1 MLMAFD
7 YFCNFLDNHF
17 IFHYMNKNT
26 IIGLLLIFAI
36 MVGYTILMS
45 PSKEELESRKRV
57 QDSIANVQRTSND
70 SLRAFQLKQEEL
82 KAAAGNVTTPMQVAD
97 SVSTEVSRS
106 YFGAFASSAQGIK
119 QDYIVEND
127 VLRLTISSLGGR
139 ISKVELKEY
148 KTFEGKPTVLF
159 VEDSSNFGLAF
170 FTETKSISTENLYF
184 VPHWFDNR
192 FEGNTEQI
200 ITGNDSLSFGMRLYA
215 GISDSVISTDK
226 YIEYKYTVRA
236 DNYMVDFDV
245 NFSNMEGVIDPYTK
259 EMNINWAARLLRQE
273 KSLEN
278 EKLNTTIHFR
288 HSDGEV
294 DYLNERKDDNQN
306 IKTRVQWV
314 SFKQQFFSSTLI
326 ADDLFQNAD
335 LAKVVEPE
343 KEMKYLEQ
351 MNATLSLAFN
361 PSVDQTLGMKFY
373 FGPNKYNLLR
383 KYKLDLERQIPLGW
397 SFFLM
402 QWINRFA
409 VLPVFNFLE
418 GFNINYGIIILILTI
433 LLKIVLFPIAYKT
446 YLSSAK
452 MRLLKPE
459 IDEIGSKFPKKE
471 DAMKK
476 QQATMAL
483 YKKAGV
489 NPMAG
494 CVPMLLQF
502 PILLAMFRFFPA
514 SIELRQQSF
523 LWATDLSSYDSV
535 LDLPFTIPFYGDH
548 VSLFTLLMTISTIIY
563 TKINNDMMSTGNQ
576 MPGMKTMMYLMPV
589 MFLGF
594 FNSYSSGLSYY
605 YLLANLLT
613 FAQMFFIR
621 RFVDEDKLHQKIQE
635 NKKKP
640 VKKSNF
646 QKRLEEMAKQQ
657 GRK

>member
-1 MLMAFD
+1 
-7 YFCNFLDNHF
+7 
-17 IFHYMNKNT
+17 MNKNT
-26 IIGLLLIFAI
+26 IIGLVLIFAI

-45 PSKEELESRKRV
+45 PSKEELESKKRA
-57 QDSIANVQRTSND
+57 QDSIELVQRSLND
-70 SLRAFQLKQEEL
+70 SARALQLRQEQLK
-82 KAAAGNVTTPMQVAD
+82 AGTESLTVVPETTPDVIPAEVYR
-97 SVSTEVSRS
+97 SV
-106 YFGAFASSAQGIK
+106 YGPFAPSAQGID
-119 QDYIVEND
+119 QDYVIETD
-127 VLRLTISSLGGR
+127 LLKITISSLGGR
-139 ISKVELKEY
+139 ISQVELKEY
-148 KTFEGKPTVLF
+148 KTFDGKPTTLF
-159 VEDSSNFGLAF
+159 IPDSSAFGIAF
-170 FTETKSISTENLYF
+170 FTDVRPVSTEKLYF
-184 VPHWFDNR
+184 APHWNNSR
-192 FEGNTEQI
+192 FEGSDNLV
-200 ITGNDSLSFGMRLYA
+200 ITGEDSLRFSMRLYA
-215 GISDSVISTDK
+215 GVSDSVISPDK
-226 YIEYKYTVRA
+226 YIEFAYTVRA
-236 DNYMVDFDV
+236 DNYMIDFDV
-245 NFSNMEGVIDPYTK
+245 NFSNMEGIIAPNTK
-259 EMNINWAARLLRQE
+259 EMNINWAARLIRQE

-278 EKLNTTIHFR
+278 EKLNTTVHFR

-294 DYLNERKDDNQN
+294 DYLSERKDDSKN
-306 IKTRVQWV
+306 INTRVKWV
-314 SFKQQFFSSTLI
+314 SFKQQFFSGTLI
-326 ADDLFQNAD
+326 ADELFQNAEI
-335 LAKVVEPE
+335 AKIGEPE
-343 KEMKYLEQ
+343 KETKYLEQ
-351 MNATLSLAFN
+351 MTATLSLPFN
-361 PSVDQTLGMKFY
+361 PMVDKSLGMQFY
-373 FGPNKYNLLR
+373 YGPNKYNLMR

-409 VLPVFNFLE
+409 VIPVFNFLE
-418 GFNINYGIIILILTI
+418 GFDINYGIIILILTI

-446 YLSSAK
+446 YMSSAK
-452 MRLLKPE
+452 MKLLKPE

-476 QQATMAL
+476 QQAVMSL

-563 TKINNDMMSTGNQ
+563 TKMNNDMMSTGNQ
-576 MPGMKTMMYLMPV
+576 MPGMKTMMYMMPI

-594 FNSYSSGLSYY
+594 FNSFASGLSYY

-621 RFVDEDKLHQKIQE
+621 RFVNEEKLHARIQE

-646 QKRLEEMAKQQ
+646 QKRLEELSKNQ
-657 GRK
+657 GKK

>member
-1 MLMAFD
+1 
-7 YFCNFLDNHF
+7 
-17 IFHYMNKNT
+17 MNKNT
-26 IIGLLLIFAI
+26 IIGLVLIFAI
-36 MVGYTILMS
+36 MVGYTIIMS
-45 PSKEELESRKRV
+45 PSAEELEARKRV
-57 QDSIANVQRTSND
+57 QDSIANVQRTTND
-70 SLRAFQLKQEEL
+70 SLRAFQLRQDEL
-82 KAAAGNVTTPMQVAD
+82 KAAAKNIAVPAQISD
-97 SVSTEVSRS
+97 SVSKEVFRS
-106 YFGAFASSAQGIK
+106 DYGAFAPSAQGLN
-119 QDYIVEND
+119 QEYIVETD
-127 VLRLTISSLGGR
+127 VLRITISSLGGR

-148 KTFEGKPTVLF
+148 KTYEGKPTVLF
-159 VEDSSNFGLAF
+159 VEDSSAFGLAF
-170 FTETKSISTENLYF
+170 FTEAKLISTENLYF
-184 VPHWFDNR
+184 APHWYDNR
-192 FEGNTEQI
+192 FDNSNNQV
-200 ITGNDSLSFGMRLYA
+200 ITGDDSLSFGMRLYA
-215 GISDSVISTDK
+215 GAFDSVISADK
-226 YIEYKYTVRA
+226 FIEFKYTVRA

-245 NFSNMEGVIDPYTK
+245 NFMNMEGVIDPYTK

-294 DYLNERKDDNQN
+294 DYLNERKDDSQN
-306 IKTRVQWV
+306 IKTRVKWV

-326 ADDLFQNAD
+326 ANELFQNAEIV
-335 LAKVVEPE
+335 KVVEPE

-351 MNATLSLAFN
+351 MNATLALNFN
-361 PSVDQTLGMKFY
+361 PSVDKNLGMKFY
-373 FGPNKYNLLR
+373 FGPNKYNLMR
-383 KYKLDLERQIPLGW
+383 KYQLDLERQIPLGW

-418 GFNINYGIIILILTI
+418 GFDINYGIIILILTI

-459 IDEIGSKFPKKE
+459 IDEINGKFPKKE

-476 QQATMAL
+476 QQATMTL

-576 MPGMKTMMYLMPV
+576 MPGMKTMMYLMPI

-621 RFVDEDKLHQKIQE
+621 RFVNEDKLHLKIQE

-640 VKKSNF
+640 LKKSNF

>member
-1 MLMAFD
+1 
-7 YFCNFLDNHF
+7 
-17 IFHYMNKNT
+17 MNKNT
-26 IIGLLLIFAI
+26 IIGLVLIFAI

-45 PSKEELESRKRV
+45 PSKEELESKKRA
-57 QDSIANVQRTSND
+57 QDSIAIVQRSMND
-70 SLRAFQLKQEEL
+70 SAMALQLRQEQLK
-82 KAAAGNVTTPMQVAD
+82 AGAESLAVVPSTAPD
-97 SVSTEVSRS
+97 SLPAEVYRS
-106 YFGAFASSAQGIK
+106 VYGPFAPSAQGIDK
-119 QDYIVEND
+119 DYIIETD
-127 VLRLTISSLGGR
+127 LLKITISSLGGR
-139 ISKVELKEY
+139 ISQVEMKEY
-148 KTFEGKPTVLF
+148 KTFEGKPAVLF
-159 VEDSSNFGLAF
+159 IPDSSAFGLAF
-170 FTETKSISTENLYF
+170 FTDVRPVSTEKLYF
-184 VPHWFDNR
+184 APNWIDSR
-192 FEGNTEQI
+192 FEGSDNLVI
-200 ITGNDSLSFGMRLYA
+200 SGKDSLSFSMRLYA
-215 GISDSVISTDK
+215 GVSDSILSPDK
-226 YIEYKYTVRA
+226 YIEFAYTVRA
-236 DNYMVDFDV
+236 DNYMIDFDV
-245 NFSNMEGVIDPYTK
+245 NFSNMEGIIAPNTK

-278 EKLNTTIHFR
+278 EKLNTSVHFR

-294 DYLNERKDDNQN
+294 DYLSERKDDSQN
-306 IKTRVQWV
+306 INTRVKWV
-314 SFKQQFFSSTLI
+314 SFKQQFFSGTLI
-326 ADDLFQNAD
+326 ADDLFQNAEI
-335 LAKVVEPE
+335 AKVGEQE
-343 KEMKYLEQ
+343 KETKYLEQ
-351 MNATLSLAFN
+351 MTATLSLPFN
-361 PSVDQTLGMKFY
+361 PMVDKSLGMQFY
-373 FGPNKYNLLR
+373 YGPNKYNLMR

-409 VLPVFNFLE
+409 VIPVFNYLE
-418 GFNINYGIIILILTI
+418 GFDINYGIIILILTI

-446 YLSSAK
+446 YMSSAK
-452 MRLLKPE
+452 MKLLKPE

-476 QQATMAL
+476 QQAVMSL

-514 SIELRQQSF
+514 SIELRQEAF
-523 LWATDLSSYDSV
+523 LWADDLSSYDSV

-563 TKINNDMMSTGNQ
+563 TKMNNDMMSTGNQ
-576 MPGMKTMMYLMPV
+576 MPGMKTMMYMMPI

-621 RFVDEDKLHQKIQE
+621 RFVDEDKLHARIQE

-646 QKRLEEMAKQQ
+646 QKRLEELSKNQ
-657 GRK
+657 GKK

>member
-1 MLMAFD
+1 
-7 YFCNFLDNHF
+7 
-17 IFHYMNKNT
+17 MNKNT
-26 IIGLLLIFAI
+26 IIGLVLIFAI

-45 PSKEELESRKRV
+45 PSEEELESKKRV
-57 QDSIANVQRTSND
+57 QDSIALVQRSLND
-70 SLRAFQLKQEEL
+70 SAKALQLRQDQLKAGAETL
-82 KAAAGNVTTPMQVAD
+82 AVVPSAATD
-97 SVSTEVSRS
+97 SVPAEVYRS
-106 YFGAFASSAQGIK
+106 VYGPFAPSAQGIDK
-119 QDYIVEND
+119 DYIIETD
-127 VLRLTISSLGGR
+127 LLKITISSLGGR
-139 ISKVELKEY
+139 ISQVEMKEY
-148 KTFEGKPTVLF
+148 KTFEGKPAILF
-159 VEDSSNFGLAF
+159 IPDSSAFGLAF
-170 FTETKSISTENLYF
+170 FTDVRPVSTEKLYF
-184 VPHWFDNR
+184 APHWIDSR
-192 FEGNTEQI
+192 FEGSDKLV
-200 ITGNDSLSFGMRLYA
+200 ITGEDSLSFSMRLYA
-215 GISDSVISTDK
+215 GVSDSVLSPDK
-226 YIEYKYTVRA
+226 YIEFAYTVKA
-236 DNYMVDFDV
+236 DNYMIDFDV
-245 NFSNMEGVIDPYTK
+245 NFSNMEGIIAPNTK

-278 EKLNTTIHFR
+278 EKLNTTVHFR

-294 DYLNERKDDNQN
+294 DYLSERKDDSQN
-306 IKTRVQWV
+306 INTRVKWV
-314 SFKQQFFSSTLI
+314 SFKQQFFSGTLI
-326 ADDLFQNAD
+326 ANDLFQNAEIE
-335 LAKVVEPE
+335 KVGEPE
-343 KEMKYLEQ
+343 KETKYLEQ
-351 MNATLSLAFN
+351 MTATLSLPFN
-361 PSVDQTLGMKFY
+361 PMVDKSLGMQFY
-373 FGPNKYNLLR
+373 YGPNKYNLMR

-409 VLPVFNFLE
+409 VIPVFNFLE
-418 GFNINYGIIILILTI
+418 GFDINYGIIILILTI

-446 YLSSAK
+446 YMSSAK
-452 MRLLKPE
+452 MKLLKPE

-476 QQATMAL
+476 QQAVMTL

-514 SIELRQQSF
+514 SIELRQEAF

-563 TKINNDMMSTGNQ
+563 TKMNNDMMSTGNQ
-576 MPGMKTMMYLMPV
+576 MPGMKTMMYMMPI

-621 RFVDEDKLHQKIQE
+621 RFVDEDKLHARIQE

-646 QKRLEEMAKQQ
+646 QKRLEELSKNQ
-657 GRK
+657 GKK